1 MSTLILLM
9 LILLGV
15 IETQA
20 VEWLPNII
28 QPFNLGWLGGH
39 CMPAVGSQKIISHQP
54 YYGEFSYLSFNILAR
69 CLFFPFFFH

>member
-15 IETQA
+15 IGTQA

-28 QPFNLGWLGGH
+28 QPFNLGW
-39 CMPAVGSQKIISHQP
+39 QKCHTP
-54 YYGEFSYLSFNILAR
+54 L
-69 CLFFPFFFH
+69 

>member
-15 IETQA
+15 IGTQA

-28 QPFNLGWLGGH
+28 QPFNLGW
-39 CMPAVGSQKIISHQP
+39 QKCHTPLLI
-54 YYGEFSYLSFNILAR
+54 R
-69 CLFFPFFFH
+69 LFFYLLLLISFPFPPPHALMNESPLLLV